1 MLEYIWSWLS
11 RREISFSLP
20 LLWSCKWTF
29 LCSSVTTPG
38 TEAAETQKA
47 TAVPGS
53 LCKTPEDISTP
64 PEEAKPCLQTPA
76 TSERSSPIVQEPEEA
91 PEPKEESSPR
101 KTSLVIVESADDQ
114 PQVLERRDDDDD
126 DVAFQKVRLSSLLC
140 PSSPVPKFQSFLA
153 SVSVDGSFYFS
164 IFTLKLKRLIR

>member
-1 MLEYIWSWLS
+1 M
-11 RREISFSLP
+11 
-20 LLWSCKWTF
+20 LWSCKWAF

-64 PEEAKPCLQTPA
+64 PEEAKPCLQTPV
-76 TSERSSPIVQEPEEA
+76 TNERSSPIVQEPEEA

-126 DVAFQKVRLSSLLC
+126 DDDVAFQKVRLSFLA
-140 PSSPVPKFQSFLA
+140 VSFLPCA
-153 SVSVDGSFYFS
+153 EVPELSGFCFCWWFFLFFYFYFETKKAYQIS
-164 IFTLKLKRLIR
+164 